1 MLERKAH
8 FIPKFDLFVYSFPRL
23 IFLKLFNINNV
34 SKLKAHSN
42 SELVEQFPC
51 QDGHFRSRASS
62 QSSPLSVATA
72 RTSIFSWRRVYVE
85 VADEVRSR
93 IWWKVAMLVEK
104 GGDLEGD
111 LGGDLV
117 ASGLQLICTKRQLLP
132 NMEAYSA
139 SLAALWLVEIGT
151 GGPWKCGWANA
162 MFDPQCKHP
171 VWGSTPE

>member
-1 MLERKAH
+1 LLVDESLKSTNQKLLERKAH

-23 IFLKLFNINNV
+23 IFLKLFNINNA

-51 QDGHFRSRASS
+51 QDDHFRPNCRPRASS
-62 QSSPLSVATA
+62 ISIVERSVGGLSMYST
-72 RTSIFSWRRVYVE
+72 IE

-93 IWWKVAMLVEK
+93 IWWKVAMLMEK
-104 GGDLEGD
+104 GGD

-139 SLAALWLVEIGT
+139 SLAAL
-151 GGPWKCGWANA
+151 
-162 MFDPQCKHP
+162 
-171 VWGSTPE
+171 